1 MVFARPQ
8 TTSMNAQPNNT
19 ILVTGFEPFAG
30 ERVNPSLELVRR
42 LDGETINGHRVIA
55 AILPVAFASTLPML
69 EALLETHRPALVFA
83 TGQAG
88 GCSEITIERVAVNL
102 IDARIAD
109 ADGLQPIDEPAIADA
124 PAAYFSTLP
133 VKAMLARLRALGI
146 PAALSQ
152 SAGTYVCN
160 QVFFGIAH
168 LVATRY
174 PGMRAGFVHLPW
186 LPEQAARH
194 AGEPSMALETMVS
207 GVRAALECAIATRR
221 DLRVAGGTT
230 Y

>member
-1 MVFARPQ
+1 M
-8 TTSMNAQPNNT
+8 TMNPT
-19 ILVTGFEPFAG
+19 VLLLGFEPFGG
-30 ERVNPSLELVRR
+30 ERINPSGEIARA
-42 LDGETINGHRVIA
+42 LDGEIVNGHRIVA
-55 AILPVAFASTLPML
+55 SILPVVFATTLPML
-69 EALLETHRPALVFA
+69 EALLETHRPALAIA

-88 GCSEITIERVAVNL
+88 GRFEISIERIAANL

-109 ADGLQPIDEPAIADA
+109 ANREQPVDEPVIADA

-152 SAGTYVCN
+152 SAGAYVCN
-160 QVFFGIAH
+160 QAFYALAH

-174 PGMRAGFVHLPW
+174 RTTRAGFIHVPW

-194 AGEPSMALETMVS
+194 HGQPSMSLETMLVA
-207 GVRAALECAIATRR
+207 VRAAIECAIATRR
-221 DLRVAGGTT
+221 DLRIAAGDTH
-230 Y
+230 